1 MTSRRIAAVVLPGL
15 LVELAIESLRVT
27 RGEANAKQ
35 ARGKK
40 KRDPPLG
47 IVLYPAHPP
56 PPESSAGGSPPPD
69 PRRDSLR
76 SSRARCRFAGTQP
89 ETDQLELEPTHEL
102 AAVNAAARRYGVRDG
117 QSIAEASALC
127 GHLVVRAVAEPSVE
141 HALGR
146 VAEAALAFGATVS
159 IEAPDTVWV
168 DISGAAHLFGGED
181 ALAVE
186 LVSRVRAMGHA
197 ARVAIASGPR
207 LAQAFA
213 RWGQQSLAERMGER
227 GTLVVP
233 EGQSAE
239 LAAELPVAALPLDA
253 ERASWLVRL
262 GVLTLGDLAAL
273 PRAAAASR
281 LGDQAGAVLDLCAGR
296 DPTPLVAYEPPAV
309 LTEETTW
316 DEPVGGVQPLLFVLR
331 GLVSRI
337 SARLSGRGQAAQVVE
352 LVLHYDRSIAR
363 LRGAE
368 PTLRLRFD
376 LAAPLWREAELSRVI
391 AARLERTELDA
402 PTLGVGLEVPSL
414 VRAVARQLDL
424 SRVAGGVL
432 AGSRGLETLPVLL
445 AELGADLGKG
455 SVGVLRLVDS
465 HRPEAK
471 SRLGS
476 ALSALRGR
484 SRKQPGLRKGTVVGQ
499 GVLKVRDD
507 GAGRGRTQPGTRA
520 GAPRPSPQPP
530 RAPTRLLSAPVP
542 LSAPLRA
549 GAVLTLD
556 QRLYTIERV
565 AFEQRISSVEW
576 WTRAPVDRDYL
587 RLWLAS
593 TEGGIEALVYVDR
606 ESGRRYLHAVVD

>member
-1 MTSRRIAAVVLPGL
+1 
-15 LVELAIESLRVT
+15 
-27 RGEANAKQ
+27 
-35 ARGKK
+35 
-40 KRDPPLG
+40 
-47 IVLYPAHPP
+47 
-56 PPESSAGGSPPPD
+56 
-69 PRRDSLR
+69 
-76 SSRARCRFAGTQP
+76 
-89 ETDQLELEPTHEL
+89 
-102 AAVNAAARRYGVRDG
+102 
-117 QSIAEASALC
+117 
-127 GHLVVRAVAEPSVE
+127 
-141 HALGR
+141 
-146 VAEAALAFGATVS
+146 
-159 IEAPDTVWV
+159 
-168 DISGAAHLFGGED
+168 
-181 ALAVE
+181 
-186 LVSRVRAMGHA
+186 
-197 ARVAIASGPR
+197 
-207 LAQAFA
+207 
-213 RWGQQSLAERMGER
+213 
-227 GTLVVP
+227 
-233 EGQSAE
+233 
-239 LAAELPVAALPLDA
+239 
-253 ERASWLVRL
+253 
-262 GVLTLGDLAAL
+262 
-273 PRAAAASR
+273 
-281 LGDQAGAVLDLCAGR
+281 
-296 DPTPLVAYEPPAV
+296 V

-331 GLVSRI
+331 GLVSRM

-432 AGSRGLETLPVLL
+432 AGSRGLEALPVLL

-455 SVGVLRLVDS
+455 RVGVLRQVDA
-465 HRPEAK
+465 HRPESR

-484 SRKQPGLRKGTVVGQ
+484 KGNAPGLRKGGT
-499 GVLKVRDD
+499 GV
-507 GAGRGRTQPGTRA
+507 
-520 GAPRPSPQPP
+520 PRPLTGLP

-542 LSAPLRA
+542 LRAPIRA

-565 AFEQRISSVEW
+565 AFEQRLSSVEW

>member
-1 MTSRRIAAVVLPGL
+1 
-15 LVELAIESLRVT
+15 
-27 RGEANAKQ
+27 
-35 ARGKK
+35 
-40 KRDPPLG
+40 
-47 IVLYPAHPP
+47 
-56 PPESSAGGSPPPD
+56 
-69 PRRDSLR
+69 
-76 SSRARCRFAGTQP
+76 
-89 ETDQLELEPTHEL
+89 
-102 AAVNAAARRYGVRDG
+102 VRDG

-127 GHLVVRAVAEPSVE
+127 GHLVVRAVSQPSVE

-168 DISGAAHLFGGED
+168 DISGAAHLFGGEE

-186 LVSRVRAMGHA
+186 LVSRVRTLGHA
-197 ARVAIASGPR
+197 ARVAIASGPQ

-213 RWGQQSLAERMGER
+213 RWGQRSLAERLGER

-233 EGQSAE
+233 DAQSAE
-239 LAAELPVAALPLDA
+239 LAAELPVAALPLDT

-281 LGDQAGAVLDLCAGR
+281 LGAQAGVVLDLCAGR

-316 DEPVGGVQPLLFVLR
+316 DEPVDGVQPLLFVLR

-391 AARLERTELDA
+391 AARLERTGLDA
-402 PTLGVGLEVPSL
+402 PTLGLGLDVPSL

-445 AELGADLGKG
+445 AELVADLGKG
-455 SVGVLRLVDS
+455 RVGVLRLVDS
-465 HRPEAK
+465 HRPESK

-476 ALSALRGR
+476 ALSALRGK
-484 SRKQPGLRKGTVVGQ
+484 SRKAAGRKGNAPGLRKG
-499 GVLKVRDD
+499 
-507 GAGRGRTQPGTRA
+507 AGRTQPGTGAGAPRPSPQLAERAGQAGAPRPSPQLAERAGQA
-520 GAPRPSPQPP
+520 GAPRPSPQPR

-565 AFEQRISSVEW
+565 AFEQRLSSVEW

-587 RLWLAS
+587 RLWLES
-593 TEGGIEALVYVDR
+593 PEGGIEALVYVDR

>member
-1 MTSRRIAAVVLPGL
+1 MGAAAGEGFMTSRRIAAVVLPGL
-15 LVELAIESLRVT
+15 LVELGAEALRVT

-47 IVLYPAHPP
+47 IVLVGQTVPVDTQRSDSEPAMSGANRVRGARGAEPP
-56 PPESSAGGSPPPD
+56 GRIPVGVGG
-69 PRRDSLR
+69 RD
-76 SSRARCRFAGTQP
+76 TNHQP
-89 ETDQLELEPTHEL
+89 EASDAQEIKPTHEL

-117 QSIAEASALC
+117 QTIAEASALC

-213 RWGQQSLAERMGER
+213 RWGQRSLAERLGER

-233 EGQSAE
+233 ATQSAE
-239 LAAELPVAALPLDA
+239 LAAELPVAALPLDT

-296 DPTPLVAYEPPAV
+296 DTTPLVAYEPPAV

-331 GLVSRI
+331 GLVSRM

-432 AGSRGLETLPVLL
+432 AGSRGLEALPVLL

-455 SVGVLRLVDS
+455 SVGVLRQVDA
-465 HRPEAK
+465 HRPESR

-484 SRKQPGLRKGTVVGQ
+484 KGNAPGLRKGGT
-499 GVLKVRDD
+499 GV
-507 GAGRGRTQPGTRA
+507 
-520 GAPRPSPQPP
+520 PRPLTGLP

-542 LSAPLRA
+542 LRAPIRA

-565 AFEQRISSVEW
+565 AFEQRLSSVEW

-587 RLWLAS
+587 RLWLES
-593 TEGGIEALVYVDR
+593 PEGGIEALVYVDR